1 MSEELRE
8 LTARMSLVVS
18 LLDRGYV
25 VVLRVRDT
33 IMVSWKAGDVIG
45 DVIVTEV
52 GGVQGFGEDE
62 VIESISGF
70 LRESGCRVEVIRLHV

>member
-1 MSEELRE
+1 
-8 LTARMSLVVS
+8 
-18 LLDRGYV
+18 
-25 VVLRVRDT
+25 
-33 IMVSWKAGDVIG
+33 MVSWKAGDVIG